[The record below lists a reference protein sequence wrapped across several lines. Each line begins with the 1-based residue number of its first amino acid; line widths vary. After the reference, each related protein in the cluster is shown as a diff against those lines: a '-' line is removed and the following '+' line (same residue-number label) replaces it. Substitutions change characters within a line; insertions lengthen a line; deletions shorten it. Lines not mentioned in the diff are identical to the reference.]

1 MATLPLYTIEGKEAG
16 TVERP
21 AFFEVPVDANLVHR
35 YFLWVRSL
43 LRNPVAHTKNRG
55 EVSGGG
61 KKPWKQKGTG
71 RARVGS
77 SRNPV
82 WRHGGTVFGP
92 RKEQTFATRMPRA
105 ERRKALFSA
114 LSDKAQNN
122 AVIVLDAPVATLAST
137 KTFLTLLGKLPIT
150 EKQKVLHVEAE
161 YDQTAF
167 SAGRN
172 LTRVNTRTISRLN
185 IIDVLHADILLI
197 DKDTLNKLE
206 QHFTPAL

>member
-1 MATLPLYTIEGKEAG
+1 MATFPLYTTEGTQAG

-21 AFFEVPVDANLVHR
+21 TFFDVPADANLIHR
-35 YFLWVRSL
+35 YFMWVRSL

-55 EVSGGG
+55 EISGGG

-92 RKEQTFATRMPRA
+92 RSEQTFAIRMPRS

-114 LSDKAQNN
+114 LASKAENN
-122 AVIVLDAPVATLAST
+122 AVIVLESPLATTPSVKAVNELLA
-137 KTFLTLLGKLPIT
+137 KLPI
-150 EKQKVLHVEAE
+150 EAGKKILHVEAE
-161 YDQTAF
+161 YNPVAF
-167 SAGRN
+167 NAARN
-172 LTRVNTRTISRLN
+172 LPHVNTRTISRLN
-185 IIDVLHADILLI
+185 IIDVLHSDVLLL
-197 DKDTLNKLE
+197 DKETLSKLE
-206 QHFTPAL
+206 QHFTPAV